1 MCKCS
6 IVTNATGSP
15 WLLDELHN
23 ETGLFFEVVQILKV
37 VQKLQVA
44 FLVPKMMCVM
54 FSFGQIFRKEVMPLL
69 IT

>member
-1 MCKCS
+1 MCKYS
-6 IVTNATGSP
+6 VVTNATGSP

-23 ETGLFFEVVQILKV
+23 ETALFFEVVQVLKV
-37 VQKLQVA
+37 AQKLQVA
-44 FLVPKMMCVM
+44 FLVPKMMHVM